1 MNPNFQT
8 FWNISFLIVIIPDI
22 HRKMIDEWKIHI
34 LKKEEEKRFS
44 KNSCLSSFEKK
55 ATNLFNATR
64 DGLGY
69 DSAITE
75 IRGGMKSRL
84 LTRNESETGRD

>member
-1 MNPNFQT
+1 MKNPYTKKKKKKKDFQ
-8 FWNISFLIVIIPDI
+8 
-22 HRKMIDEWKIHI
+22 
-34 LKKEEEKRFS
+34 